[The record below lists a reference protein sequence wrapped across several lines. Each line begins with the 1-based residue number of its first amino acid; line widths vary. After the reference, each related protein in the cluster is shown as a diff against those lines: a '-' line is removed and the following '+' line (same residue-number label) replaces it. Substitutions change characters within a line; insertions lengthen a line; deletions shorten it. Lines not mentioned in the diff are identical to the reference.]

1 MSDIIAWYEDTVIS
15 YAIADYLENSSLTLY
30 SLLYNLFSSNY

>member
-15 YAIADYLENSSLTLY
+15 YAIADYLENSYFVFLIIQS
-30 SLLYNLFSSNY
+30 FFF

>member
-15 YAIADYLENSSLTLY
+15 YAIADYLENSLTLY